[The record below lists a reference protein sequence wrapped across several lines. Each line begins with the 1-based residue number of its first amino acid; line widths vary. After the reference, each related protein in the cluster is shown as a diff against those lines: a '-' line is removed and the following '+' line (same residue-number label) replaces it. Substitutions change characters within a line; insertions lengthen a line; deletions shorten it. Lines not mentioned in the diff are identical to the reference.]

1 LDFVHPVRLSGC
13 YPGKIDNTWEYSNG
27 QFENASPQEKRSLL
41 FLCGVVYNNLM
52 NAKKIIQ
59 ELNFVAQCKKYHLP
73 LWQCPQFLFLIMGVF
88 ISSSSIITYAIGTHY
103 IDDPTIIAFI
113 VLLLAMVLFIIAF
126 LVVQSFEKLAE
137 ANRMKTEFIGIVSH
151 QLRSPLSNLNWAI
164 EFLMSG
170 SPGRITEQQVEYFK
184 ILKEN
189 SSRMQELVSDL
200 LTVSR
205 IQSATLP
212 INQKQFSLIDLTKKT
227 LKQFEP
233 FARASNVELGL
244 ERQSDSGLIMADP
257 DQIKQVISNL
267 IDNAIRYI
275 KGKGKVTIKIEH
287 KGRHIY
293 FEIKDTGVG
302 ISKQDQ
308 KYIFQKFFRAQ
319 GVLKH
324 QTQGSGLGLFI
335 AKSIIKRSGGKIGFK
350 SQEGEGSTF
359 YFTLPI

>member
-1 LDFVHPVRLSGC
+1 M
-13 YPGKIDNTWEYSNG
+13 
-27 QFENASPQEKRSLL
+27 
-41 FLCGVVYNNLM
+41 NL
-52 NAKKIIQ
+52 KKFIQ
-59 ELNFVAQCKKYHLP
+59 EANFVAQCRKYHLP
-73 LWQCPQFLFLIMGVF
+73 LWQCPQFLFLIMGIF
-88 ISSSSIITYAIGTHY
+88 IGSSSIITYAIGTHY

-113 VLLLAMVLFIIAF
+113 VLMLAMILFIIAF

-137 ANRMKTEFIGIVSH
+137 ANRMKSEFITIVSH
-151 QLRSPLSNLNWAI
+151 QLRAPLSNLGWAL

-170 SPGRITEQQVEYFK
+170 NSGKIEKDQIEYFK

-189 SSRMQELVSDL
+189 TLRMKELVSDL

-212 INQKQFSLIDLTKKT
+212 IKKKQFCLIDLTKKI

-233 FARASNVELGL
+233 LARASNVALDL
-244 ERQSDSGLIMADP
+244 QAKSDSGLVVADP
-257 DQIKQVISNL
+257 DQIKQVIANL

-275 KGKGKVTIKIEH
+275 KGKGKVVIKIEH
-287 KGRHIY
+287 KRRHIY
-293 FEIKDTGVG
+293 FEIKDNGVG
-302 ISKQDQ
+302 MSKQDQ

-319 GVLKH
+319 GALKH

-350 SQEGEGSTF
+350 SQQGKGSTF